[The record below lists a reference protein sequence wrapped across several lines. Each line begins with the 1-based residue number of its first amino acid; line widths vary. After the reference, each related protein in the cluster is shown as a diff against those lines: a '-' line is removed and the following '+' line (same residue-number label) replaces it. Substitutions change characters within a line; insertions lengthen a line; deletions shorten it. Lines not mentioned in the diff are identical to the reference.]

1 MSPTPTR
8 TGRRPGDG
16 RTRRAILDA
25 ARAQF
30 GDRGYAETTIRSIA
44 DEAHVDPALVMHFFG
59 SKDRLFVA
67 CVEWPFDPAHE
78 IPVVIGDGPEGAG
91 ARLTALFLRTWDER
105 AGRNTIVALLRAA
118 MTQEPAKR
126 ELREFL
132 EAEILMPLLAGLDS
146 DQAGVRAN
154 LVASQL
160 IGLGVVRHVL
170 EFEPLASMR
179 AADVI
184 DTVAPGIQAA
194 LTDPLPP
201 AR

>member
-1 MSPTPTR
+1 MNPTPTR
-8 TGRRPGDG
+8 TGRRPGDS

-30 GDRGYAETTIRSIA
+30 GDRGYAETTIRAIA

-67 CVEWPFDPAHE
+67 CVEWPFDPARE
-78 IPVVIGDGPEGAG
+78 IPAVIGDGPEGAG

-118 MTQEPAKR
+118 MTQEPARR

-132 EAEILMPLLAGLDS
+132 EAEILMPLLAGLES
-146 DQAGVRAN
+146 DRAAVRGN

-170 EFEPLASMR
+170 EFEPLASMQ
-179 AADVI
+179 AADVV
-184 DTVAPGIQAA
+184 DLVAPGIQAA